1 MTRRKE
7 HWDRVWREREP
18 TGVSWYRPEPGTSL
32 AFIEEADPPAGA
44 RVLDVG
50 GGVTTLAGALLER
63 GFRPAVL
70 DISREGLERARA
82 RLGERA
88 DEVEWIRADVTRFD
102 PPRRW
107 DVWHDRAV
115 LHFLVEE
122 VDREAYRRALLRALE
137 SGGVAVIATF
147 APEGPDRCSGLP
159 VRRYGIEDLATWLA
173 PELAAEA
180 WTTEDHVTP
189 SGSTQQ
195 FLVAR
200 FRVVDGRSNPVRER
214 AP

>member
-1 MTRRKE
+1 MEDRVN

-18 TGVSWYRPEPGTSL
+18 TEVSWYRPRPGTSL
-32 AFIEEADPPAGA
+32 GFIDAADLPAGA

-50 GGVTTLAGALLER
+50 GGATTLAGALLER

-70 DISREGLERARA
+70 DVSREGLERARTG
-82 RLGERA
+82 LGQRA
-88 DEVEWIRADVTRFD
+88 SEVEWIRADVTRFE
-102 PPRRW
+102 PPHLW
-107 DVWHDRAV
+107 DAWHDRAV

-122 VDREAYRRALLRALE
+122 KDRQAYRRALLRALE
-137 SGGVAVIATF
+137 PGGVAVIATF
-147 APEGPDRCSGLP
+147 GPEGPDRCSGLP

-173 PELAAEA
+173 PEATAEA

-200 FRVVDGRSNPVRER
+200 FRTAGE
-214 AP
+214 A